1 MPSLVIEELDDEA
14 EVKAEIKAAKGMAGA
29 SERMSGRDRH

>member
-14 EVKAEIKAAKGMAGA
+14 EVKAETKAAKGMARA
-29 SERMSGRDRH
+29 FKRISGHD